1 MGSLLLRCWDLCD
14 RCYVTC
20 YYAATTL
27 LRSLG
32 SLLRYLLLRCWDL
45 WDRCYVTCYYC
56 QLITVH
62 ALQRWRLKAKKARLK
77 FFQVFKST
85 NQHGTVVKSPF
96 LGTMCTPMSTVS
108 GPAGCFCSCSYSCSC
123 SLVCSCFCSC
133 SCCCCCCPRVRLRPR
148 LKLMMVVFTTSLPW
162 RAPPCYRPGLAGI
175 CGLQKPLD
183 GGKGANVTSETLDF
197 SHMFCMSLVRC
208 PTYCWHG
215 GFCTKHT
222 ETLHFYISC
231 CCCCFCFSFCSCF
244 CSCSCS
250 SSCSCVC
257 FCFCCGCVTI
267 FSSLTRSPLLRPGSA
282 D

>member
-1 MGSLLLRCWDLCD
+1 MLLLRCWDLWG

-20 YYAATTL
+20 YYAVTRL

-32 SLLRYLLLRCWDL
+32 SLLRYLLLLPADNGACVAAMTVKSQKSAPQIFPGFQINKSARHCGK
-45 WDRCYVTCYYC
+45 
-56 QLITVH
+56 ITIFGHNVH
-62 ALQRWRLKAKKARLK
+62 ADE
-77 FFQVFKST
+77 
-85 NQHGTVVKSPF
+85 HGF
-96 LGTMCTPMSTVS
+96 R
-108 GPAGCFCSCSYSCSC
+108 GCFCSCSYSCSC

-133 SCCCCCCPRVRLRPR
+133 SFSCCCCCCPRVRLRPR

-231 CCCCFCFSFCSCF
+231 CCCCLCFSFCSCL

-257 FCFCCGCVTI
+257 FCFCCGCVTS